1 MGSEM
6 CIRDRFV
13 SHVCTGVFA
22 KRTVVPEDVVALS
35 VFTFFYFQ
43 CFSHPRYL
51 HKKSSC
57 LILLQFV
64 V

>member
-1 MGSEM
+1 M
-6 CIRDRFV
+6 